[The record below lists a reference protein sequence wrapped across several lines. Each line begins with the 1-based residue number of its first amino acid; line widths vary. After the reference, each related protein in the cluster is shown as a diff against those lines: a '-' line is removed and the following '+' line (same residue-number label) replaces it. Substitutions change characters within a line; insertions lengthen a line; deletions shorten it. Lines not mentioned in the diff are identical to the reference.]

1 MVKRILGI
9 FHKEISGLH
18 QAAYLLGFFALCSQI
33 LALVRD
39 RILAAHFGAT
49 NTLDIY
55 YAAFRIPDFLFASVG
70 SLVSASILLPYFI
83 ERFGKGRH
91 DVKTQDKGTGLGLA
105 IVKGFAEAHDGSV
118 ELRSDLGT
126 GTRVTVTFPA
136 ERAIQKYNARAA
148 G

>member
-55 YAAFRIPDFLFASVG
+55 YAAFRIPDLIYN
-70 SLVSASILLPYFI
+70 LIIFI
-83 ERFGKGRH
+83 F
-91 DVKTQDKGTGLGLA
+91 
-105 IVKGFAEAHDGSV
+105 
-118 ELRSDLGT
+118 
-126 GTRVTVTFPA
+126 
-136 ERAIQKYNARAA
+136 
-148 G
+148 